1 VLDLLDTQPG
11 AEMGAGTFWQLYNGA
26 TYYVDHKMGRT
37 DDNRMSNAWFGS
49 GVKIKT
55 DALILAVEMAG

>member
-1 VLDLLDTQPG
+1 
-11 AEMGAGTFWQLYNGA
+11 MGEGSFWQLYNGA

-37 DDNRMSNAWFGS
+37 DDTRMSNAWFGS

-55 DALILAVEMAG
+55 DALELAVEMAS